1 MQNRLR
7 IRPCNPLAL
16 LVLTAG
22 IGLSGLVINGSGDGV
37 ALASQETLSGRVTET
52 MDSGGYTYVR
62 VLTGEGE
69 VWAAAPQT
77 AVGVG
82 DSVTFPSAMP
92 MAGFHSKTLNR
103 TFEKIYFVPAIRV
116 DERGEAD
123 ASAGSSPK
131 SPKSSTRP
139 AAPGGKVGRT
149 PPSSV
154 DLSGIVKPDGG
165 VTVGEIYARSA
176 ALAGGEVVFRARV
189 VKRNNAIMG
198 RNWLHV
204 RDGTAGPGGENDLTI
219 TTSGTA
225 DVGDTVLVRGTL
237 TVDKDFG
244 YGYRYDLI
252 VEDAQVTVESADAKA
267 T

>member
-1 MQNRLR
+1 MHIRNR
-7 IRPCNPLAL
+7 IRPCALLAL
-16 LVLTAG
+16 LTLTAG
-22 IGLSGLVINGSGDGV
+22 VAFGGSITHGV

-62 VLTGEGE
+62 VRTGEGE

-77 AVGVG
+77 AIGVG

-92 MAGFHSKTLNR
+92 MTGFHSKTLNR
-103 TFEKIYFVPAIRV
+103 TFEKIYFVPGIRV
-116 DERGEAD
+116 DERVEAD

-131 SPKSSTRP
+131 SSTRP
-139 AAPGGKVGRT
+139 EAPGGKVGRT

-154 DLSGIVKPDGG
+154 DLSGIVKPEGG
-165 VTVGEIYARSA
+165 VTVGEIYARRA
-176 ALAGGEVVFRARV
+176 DLAGGEVVFRARV

-225 DVGDTVLVRGTL
+225 DVGDTVLVRGRL

-244 YGYRYDLI
+244 YGYRYELI
-252 VEDAQVTVESADAKA
+252 VEDAQVTVESAGAKA

>member
-1 MQNRLR
+1 MF
-7 IRPCNPLAL
+7 
-16 LVLTAG
+16 
-22 IGLSGLVINGSGDGV
+22 
-37 ALASQETLSGRVTET
+37 ALASQATLSGRVTET

-77 AVGVG
+77 SIRTG

-92 MAGFHSKTLNR
+92 MNGFHSKTLNR

-116 DERGEAD
+116 DERVEAD
-123 ASAGSSPK
+123 ASTGPSAGSSPK
-131 SPKSSTRP
+131 ASGRPQSPEE
-139 AAPGGKVGRT
+139 KVGRT
-149 PPSSV
+149 PSSSV

-176 ALAGGEVVFRARV
+176 ALAGGEVLFRARV

-225 DVGDTVLVRGTL
+225 DVGDTVLVRGRL
-237 TVDKDFG
+237 SVDKDFG

-252 VEDAQVTVESADAKA
+252 VEDAQVTVESAGAKA